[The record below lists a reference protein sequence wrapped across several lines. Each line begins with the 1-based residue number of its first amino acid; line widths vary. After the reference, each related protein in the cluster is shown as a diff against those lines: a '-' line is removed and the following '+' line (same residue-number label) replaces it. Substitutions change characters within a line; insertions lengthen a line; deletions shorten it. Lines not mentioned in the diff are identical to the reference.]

1 MILDIILN
9 IAEKEK
15 INLSLEDINK
25 IVINSNN
32 NINNT
37 IWMLEMK
44 KFNVVI
50 KSNWTDLL
58 NKIVDIIISK
68 KQLVEN
74 HLTKDLSEVIKSLR
88 EILYILFITNID
100 FHLVISKLMLL
111 FIEKIDC
118 IKLRYMIIETTSTFE
133 FRVSQGTRHIIH
145 MEAYLIKI
153 IQLLNTNNSMQIIS
167 PD

>member
-1 MILDIILN
+1 
-9 IAEKEK
+9 
-15 INLSLEDINK
+15 
-25 IVINSNN
+25 
-32 NINNT
+32 
-37 IWMLEMK
+37 
-44 KFNVVI
+44 
-50 KSNWTDLL
+50 
-58 NKIVDIIISK
+58 
-68 KQLVEN
+68 
-74 HLTKDLSEVIKSLR
+74 LTKDLSEVIKSLR

-153 IQLLNTNNSMQIIS
+153 IQLLNTNQST
-167 PD
+167 D